1 MHVDFG
7 LASRMT
13 HPPSSPLMIAKMKCS
28 SCGAEM
34 SNLSM
39 TWPRKYWLFMIPVMV
54 LGFLPLI
61 RMTFFKGD
69 YTRDL
74 HIQDVQKRSQ
84 GSSLEIL
91 GLIENTGGRT
101 WSSVTVEAEFFDASG
116 AFIDEEVSSLRSDVA
131 AHGRE
136 HFKITVRSPSSA
148 ILASDVKMQVKV
160 SGGHTLPF

>member
-1 MHVDFG
+1 MHVDFR
-7 LASRMT
+7 LAIRKT
-13 HPPSSPLMIAKMKCS
+13 APTSSAPMIAKMKCS

-39 TWPRKYWLFMIPVMV
+39 TWPRKYWLFMIPVMI

-69 YTRDL
+69 YTEDL
-74 HIQDVQKRSQ
+74 HIQDVQKRPQ
-84 GSSLEIL
+84 GGSLEIL
-91 GLIENTGGRT
+91 GLIENTGGRN

-116 AFIDEEVSSLRSDVA
+116 AFIDEEVTSLRSDVA

-160 SGGHTLPF
+160 SGGHTMPF